1 MIKNENLD
9 KDMLRSVLDA
19 LPAMVFVVDNDVRIE
34 DYNAAAG
41 EFLTVHK
48 SSIIKK
54 RGGEVLHCIHAT
66 DVLEGC
72 GRGPF
77 CGDCVIR
84 NSVTEAFQGNR
95 VVRRRITLEVI
106 QDKNKIE
113 IYALITTS
121 PFFYKE
127 KWFALLIIEDISEIA
142 ELRRM
147 IPICSVCKKVRDEK
161 ESWSRVETYF
171 KEHWDI
177 DFSHSLCPECYKIEI
192 DKLNFTDNMDMTQIS
207 YHKAVTTEME
217 KIRRDHQIY
226 PVRFKS
232 DCNACWLRQLNPQMA
247 AAELVV
253 NYGWLDRPVK
263 IRQRE

>member
-1 MIKNENLD
+1 MIKHDNLD

-34 DYNAAAG
+34 DYNAAAC
-41 EFLTVHK
+41 EFLTDHK
-48 SSIIKK
+48 SAIIKK
-54 RGGEVLHCIHAT
+54 RGGEVLHCIHAS

-84 NSVTEAFQGNR
+84 NSVSEAFQGNR

-106 QDKNKIE
+106 QDRNKIE

-127 KWFALLIIEDISEIA
+127 KGFALLVIEDISEIA

-161 ESWSRVETYF
+161 DSWSRVETYF

-192 DKLNFTDNMDMTQIS
+192 DKLNSTDNMDMTQIS

-232 DCNACWLRQLNPQMA
+232 DCNACWLRQLNPLMA